1 MELLDQDSVSHQSPS
16 EQLYVPGTGV
26 NDKTGPKM
34 SFPQGQDKVLSGVFT
49 LIDAATMLSIC
60 SAGEV
65 KLAYYLLTSFSGQT
79 EGNPLSHVQEA
90 TPAPFCPH
98 PSPADLYT
106 LAAVIGCGAWEA
118 RNPRPLWAAHMEN
131 ACSGSRGVQGQ
142 RPQMRPGLTQ
152 SGTEADEQELAVW
165 AWGLS
170 TEGPVEPNLQEC
182 LLPSQQAGDASLI
195 SGCFSEVTLGVSWC
209 PWAGISVSGNHPSE
223 LQCLKHF

>member
-1 MELLDQDSVSHQSPS
+1 
-16 EQLYVPGTGV
+16 
-26 NDKTGPKM
+26 M

-65 KLAYYLLTSFSGQT
+65 KLAYYLLTSVSGKT

-118 RNPRPLWAAHMEN
+118 QKPRLLFAANLES
-131 ACSGSRGVQGQ
+131 AGTGSHGVQRQ
-142 RPQMRPGLTQ
+142 RPQIRPGLTQ
-152 SGTEADEQELAVW
+152 SGTEAGEQELAVGT
-165 AWGLS
+165 WGLS
-170 TEGPVEPNLQEC
+170 TEVPVEPSLQEC
-182 LLPSQQAGDASLI
+182 LLPSQQAGDPSPI
-195 SGCFSEVTLGVSWC
+195 SGCFSEVTLRVRW
-209 PWAGISVSGNHPSE
+209 H
-223 LQCLKHF
+223 L